1 MRKIILLT
9 GALYGLLSVILGAFG
24 SHLLKRILSSDKIQ
38 VFETG
43 VKYQMY
49 HALVLLFIGMFFPF
63 SNALQK
69 SMGYAFIIGVFL
81 FSFSIYGLV
90 FADKFN
96 YSKTFLG
103 PITPIGGF
111 LMIIGWVLLIINL
124 IRAKV

>member
-1 MRKIILLT
+1 MKKIILLT
-9 GALYGLLSVILGAFG
+9 GAFYGFLSVILGAFG
-24 SHLLKRILSSDKIQ
+24 SHLLKRVLSSEKIQ
-38 VFETG
+38 VFDIG
-43 VKYQMY
+43 VKNQMY

-103 PITPIGGF
+103 PVTPIGGF
-111 LMIIGWVLLIINL
+111 LMIVGWVLLIINL
-124 IRAKV
+124 IWYKI

>member
-1 MRKIILLT
+1 MKKIILFT
-9 GALYGLLSVILGAFG
+9 GAFYGFLSVILGAFG

-38 VFETG
+38 IFETG
-43 VKYQMY
+43 VKYQIY

-69 SMGYAFIIGVFL
+69 SMGYAFIIGIFL

-90 FADKFN
+90 LADKFN

-103 PITPIGGF
+103 PVTPIGGF
-111 LMIIGWVLLIINL
+111 LMIIGWGLLIINL
-124 IRAKV
+124 MRTKI